1 MNPSTL
7 PTTRSR
13 ARVGRGLA
21 IVLMAGL
28 GLGTLSQSALAQGER
43 APAPPGERELDGA
56 ALRERLVRQR
66 QDLVRA
72 QTLMDEAIARLDK
85 GEPIADLL
93 RELAALRMGPRGGGP
108 GGRREGGAGR
118 EGPGGDDRMGEEP
131 RDGFRDGPRDGPREQ
146 LREGRPDGGD
156 DLLMDIRPGDTLS
169 DAQRERIMGFLKENA
184 PRFAAKIEDLQNVDP
199 KTADRLFVRMAP
211 RIREAMA
218 VRRRDPELFELRLDE
233 IRGGFAVI
241 EAVKAYR
248 DAKSSPENGREAR
261 VAQAEAAAREALIA
275 QFEQRRALEAHEITT
290 MGTRLEERRRDFDS
304 RGTERDAIIERLI
317 TRLRENKP
325 LPDGP
330 PRRGPE
336 GRPGGEPGGRPGDRP
351 DDRPPPPPPR

>member
-1 MNPSTL
+1 
-7 PTTRSR
+7 
-13 ARVGRGLA
+13 
-21 IVLMAGL
+21 
-28 GLGTLSQSALAQGER
+28 
-43 APAPPGERELDGA
+43 
-56 ALRERLVRQR
+56 
-66 QDLVRA
+66 
-72 QTLMDEAIARLDK
+72 
-85 GEPIADLL
+85 
-93 RELAALRMGPRGGGP
+93 
-108 GGRREGGAGR
+108 
-118 EGPGGDDRMGEEP
+118 
-131 RDGFRDGPRDGPREQ
+131 
-146 LREGRPDGGD
+146 
-156 DLLMDIRPGDTLS
+156 MDIRPGDTLS

-184 PRFAAKIEDLQNVDP
+184 PRFAAKIEDLQNADP

-275 QFEQRRALEAHEITT
+275 QFEQRRALEAHEIRT

-351 DDRPPPPPPR
+351 GDRPDDRPPPPPR